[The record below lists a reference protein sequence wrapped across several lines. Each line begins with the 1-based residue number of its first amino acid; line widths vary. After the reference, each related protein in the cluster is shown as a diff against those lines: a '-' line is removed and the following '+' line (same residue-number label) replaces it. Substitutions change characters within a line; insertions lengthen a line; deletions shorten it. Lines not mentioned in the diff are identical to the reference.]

1 MRKEIFKCK
10 VLTASASQCFSE
22 TKVERDESKRM
33 LIHFTDVIGLEVR
46 ENSIV
51 MDVQSRPKFEKKVH
65 TKDRENGKTG
75 GGKWTE
81 ENMHVE
87 EGSSPN
93 RIELVMVGRREPV
106 RAKLQEVLSKV
117 PSIKQAI
124 NRGLATVYHNVY
136 DQQILEDRYPVLQD
150 PTLVRAGQLACLR
163 LLTAL
168 PLSKKAEWVLKCK
181 RE

>member
-1 MRKEIFKCK
+1 MSKEIFKCK
-10 VLTASASQCFSE
+10 VLAASASQRFSA

-33 LIHFTDVIGLEVR
+33 LTHFTDVIGLEVR

-51 MDVQSRPKFEKKVH
+51 MDVKSRPKFEKKVH
-65 TKDRENGKTG
+65 TKDRQNGKTG

-136 DQQILEDRYPVLQD
+136 DQQILDV
-150 PTLVRAGQLACLR
+150 
-163 LLTAL
+163 
-168 PLSKKAEWVLKCK
+168 S
-181 RE
+181 

>member
-1 MRKEIFKCK
+1 
-10 VLTASASQCFSE
+10 
-22 TKVERDESKRM
+22 M

-51 MDVQSRPKFEKKVH
+51 MDVKSRPKFEKKVH

-106 RAKLQEVLSKV
+106 TAKLQEVLSKV
-117 PSIKQAI
+117 PSLKKAI
-124 NRGLATVYHNVY
+124 NRGLATVYDNSHSSV
-136 DQQILEDRYPVLQD
+136 
-150 PTLVRAGQLACLR
+150 VRLITVRSNPSLAARFNKSTVIKR
-163 LLTAL
+163 L
-168 PLSKKAEWVLKCK
+168 SCQS
-181 RE
+181 